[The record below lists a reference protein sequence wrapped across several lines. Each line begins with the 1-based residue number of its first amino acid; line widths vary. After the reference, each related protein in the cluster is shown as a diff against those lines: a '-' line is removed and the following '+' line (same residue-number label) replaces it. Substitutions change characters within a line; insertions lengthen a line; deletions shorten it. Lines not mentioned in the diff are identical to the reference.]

1 VEKSD
6 AQKLMDLL
14 TSVTDDG
21 LELNVEGKPYYANII
36 LEPPPP
42 NVHPW
47 EHLSAAMQD
56 LIQTAQEI
64 DESFSLLPIS
74 DAHSK
79 KHPPLIAPDNGFPA
93 SPIKLGPYARTN
105 KNQMQLVKPGSKYA
119 DGTPKKQPNIYACV
133 RFQSAYAPGSFINWV
148 GPELD
153 MRGIGFNIKG
163 FQCPATVTR
172 HLIMGVRPDFCTE
185 GVLRNVAR
193 SIREEIRADASS
205 GKLSRVDAESVD
217 FKAMHVKR
225 QGLRDTKL
233 VNPTNIAKYCMN
245 GYAFHLKQCLAVE
258 VPEAKVPFFNHYLR
272 AADNS
277 GSLKAFC
284 GERAVLVMA
293 PVNPSGMREDLS
305 AKWMSKMRANA
316 KYIHNTATIT
326 LKGIADP
333 YKQVRSQWQDGHRD
347 TSPWQKK
354 TVTAAKILLFM
365 TDSANNQVFHAI
377 NQVVLGQEAGSTR
390 AACYRKRGIED
401 FAAKVEQAPTA
412 FIYHYG
418 INHLKLTVKCMDKV
432 VSGCNFEDVLMVEN
446 TTWNETEMSVDNPY
460 VDNEDAFVQEMDDSG
475 FTIDISAVIDP
486 NKPTSLDPTSN
497 PHTATSK
504 NPTNSPTDPNE
515 STIPVQQQEWANRL
529 NLSGNASFTSKNSEF
544 VSRAD
549 DATANTDGAN
559 SFTPCPIEKQRNL
572 RNSIIEKARLN
583 AKRAVK
589 AAKRDNN
596 AANDEDSLSI
606 NSDAS
611 NTSFSQGQP
620 THKGSAASIPN
631 ANANTQSA
639 SKDGGAN
646 A

>member
-1 VEKSD
+1 
-6 AQKLMDLL
+6 
-14 TSVTDDG
+14 
-21 LELNVEGKPYYANII
+21 
-36 LEPPPP
+36 
-42 NVHPW
+42 
-47 EHLSAAMQD
+47 
-56 LIQTAQEI
+56 
-64 DESFSLLPIS
+64 
-74 DAHSK
+74 
-79 KHPPLIAPDNGFPA
+79 
-93 SPIKLGPYARTN
+93 
-105 KNQMQLVKPGSKYA
+105 
-119 DGTPKKQPNIYACV
+119 
-133 RFQSAYAPGSFINWV
+133 
-148 GPELD
+148 
-153 MRGIGFNIKG
+153 
-163 FQCPATVTR
+163 
-172 HLIMGVRPDFCTE
+172 
-185 GVLRNVAR
+185 
-193 SIREEIRADASS
+193 
-205 GKLSRVDAESVD
+205 
-217 FKAMHVKR
+217 
-225 QGLRDTKL
+225 
-233 VNPTNIAKYCMN
+233 
-245 GYAFHLKQCLAVE
+245 
-258 VPEAKVPFFNHYLR
+258 
-272 AADNS
+272 
-277 GSLKAFC
+277 
-284 GERAVLVMA
+284 MA

-515 STIPVQQQEWANRL
+515 STIPAQQQEWANRL